1 MIVLHLIIKLL
12 WHKNLNN
19 QWMSVMS
26 CKIGEYMARRKIL
39 MNQRTSSYFKYIYIE
54 FTTMC
59 DYEKKRI
66 KFLKKIDFYFVL
78 LLCSHNVHSDSSS
91 HFTDT
96 APEFHQHP
104 DHVEFQYDAIPG
116 PSNEKLLKSKNYKKD
131 PSIEPS
137 KVIYMQIKER

>member
-1 MIVLHLIIKLL
+1 MIVLHRMIKLSR
-12 WHKNLNN
+12 HKNLNN
-19 QWMSVMS
+19 QWMSAMS

-59 DYEKKRI
+59 DVIMNKKN
-66 KFLKKIDFYFVL
+66 KIFKENRLLL
-78 LLCSHNVHSDSSS
+78 LLCSHNVNSDSSS

-96 APEFHQHP
+96 APEFHEHP
-104 DHVEFQYDAIPG
+104 DHVEFQYEAIPG
-116 PSNEKLLKSKNYKKD
+116 PSDEKLLKSKNYKKD

-137 KVIYMQIKER
+137 EVIYMQIKEK

>member
-1 MIVLHLIIKLL
+1 
-12 WHKNLNN
+12 
-19 QWMSVMS
+19 
-26 CKIGEYMARRKIL
+26 

-78 LLCSHNVHSDSSS
+78 LLRSHNVHSDSSS

-137 KVIYMQIKER
+137 KVIYMPIKER